1 MMVGQEKFK
10 DINRLLNKRLEEKN
24 VLIAVHRGCGCG
36 NIIENTIPAY
46 MAALQMNADM
56 FECDLIESAD
66 GILYTFHDGYE
77 MRLLRKRRNIKTYS
91 SKEIHSFK
99 YRNIIEEPSDYHVE
113 KFEDVLRHFNHGEL
127 FNIDR
132 AWDILPAVVGMLEK
146 YPYAIRQAVVKTPV
160 KKPFLEFLEN
170 CPTKVMYMPIA
181 HTMEDIKTVL
191 SYKNINT
198 VGVELIAKK
207 AEDELFQDENIQWI
221 KSQGLYC
228 WVNAITLGGTQGYH
242 LFGGLDDDTA
252 IKKGPEESWGKLIDK
267 GINVMQTDWPGI
279 MSAFRDS
286 RK

>member
-1 MMVGQEKFK
+1 MVGQERFK
-10 DINRLLNKRLEEKN
+10 EINSLLNKRLEEKK

-46 MAALQMNADM
+46 MAALKMNADM
-56 FECDLIESAD
+56 FECDLIESTD

-77 MRLLRKRRNIKTYS
+77 MRLLRKNRNIKTYS
-91 SKEIHSFK
+91 SKEIDSFK
-99 YRNIIEEPSDYHVE
+99 YYNIIEEPANYHVE
-113 KFEDVLRHFNHGEL
+113 KFEAVLQHFNHGEL

-132 AWDILPAVVGMLEK
+132 AWDILPSVVQLLEK
-146 YPYAIRQAVVKTPV
+146 YPHAAKQAIIKTPI

-181 HTMEDIKTVL
+181 YNMEDIKTVL

-198 VGVELIAKK
+198 VGIEMIAKE
-207 AEDELFQDENIQWI
+207 AEDELFQNENIRWV
-221 KSQGLYC
+221 KEQGLYC
-228 WVNAITLGGTQGYH
+228 WVNAITLGGTKGYD

-252 IKKGPEESWGKLIDK
+252 IKMDPEKSWGKLMDK

-279 MSAFRDS
+279 MSAFRDN

>member
-1 MMVGQEKFK
+1 MVGQEQFQE
-10 DINRLLNKRLEEKN
+10 INSLLNKRLEEKK

-46 MAALQMNADM
+46 IAALQMNADM
-56 FECDLIESAD
+56 FECDLIASTD
-66 GILYTFHDGYE
+66 GVVYTFHDGYE

-91 SKEIHSFK
+91 SKEIDSFQ
-99 YRNIIEEPSDYHVE
+99 YRNIIEEPANYHVE
-113 KFEDVLRHFNHGEL
+113 KFEAVLQHFNNGEL

-132 AWDILPAVVGMLEK
+132 AWDILPSVIELLEK
-146 YPYAIRQAVVKTPV
+146 YPHAIKQAIVKTPI

-181 HTMEDIKTVL
+181 YNMEDIKTVL

-198 VGVELIAKK
+198 VGIEMIAKK
-207 AEDELFQDENIQWI
+207 AEDELFQDENIQWV
-221 KSQGLYC
+221 KDQGLYC
-228 WVNAITLGGTQGYH
+228 WANAITLGGTKGYD
-242 LFGGLDDDTA
+242 LFGGLDDDIA
-252 IKKGPEESWGKLIDK
+252 IKAGPEKSWGKLMDK

-279 MSAFRDS
+279 MSAFRDN